1 MRQPHQFFLAPYQLR
16 ETLHHEI
23 AEAHPQRYL
32 LPHIQKLVRAFAQ
45 ILQIIG
51 EAAGIAAVGGHRQ
64 MVANRA
70 VVLHK
75 QSGFLRTQAAAPFFQ
90 LLQILLERA
99 PERLMLF
106 FKKQLPHAASFR
118 CSPA

>member
-16 ETLHHEI
+16 EALHHEI
-23 AEAHPQRYL
+23 AAAHPQRYL

-51 EAAGIAAVGGHRQ
+51 KAAGIAAVGGHCQ
-64 MVANRA
+64 MVAYCA

-90 LLQILLERA
+90 LL
-99 PERLMLF
+99 
-106 FKKQLPHAASFR
+106 
-118 CSPA
+118 